1 MVAYK
6 EEAGAVDELNDKLK
20 KIGDIDPPE
29 IDMDELME
37 KLGLVD
43 VPMTV
48 IPSFASVTGGLDKAL
63 GLAQISVKDATEEQ
77 EWQMIELTRQAEQ
90 EKVDLINAGIMTKLE
105 AEGLYA
111 ERLVEIDEWMNEQ
124 VKENADAATEEEM
137 ARHAAKVETMKDQLG
152 QMWDSATQ
160 LANMYFDAQQKQW
173 DAEVTALKSSDSY
186 KNASRSS
193 QEAQEKALADRQRS
207 AKIKAW
213 KAEKTLNLVQIAM
226 NTASAIMKIWA
237 EVPKADFGVMTGI
250 LSVMAAGMGIAQAA
264 IVASQKQ
271 PAFAA
276 GGMVGG
282 QSHAQGGT
290 LIEAEKGEFVMNR
303 GAVESIGIESMNRIN
318 EGGGGGVV
326 NVNVSGNVMSQD
338 FVEGELA
345 ELIRE
350 SSRRGTD
357 FGIS

>member
-1 MVAYK
+1 
-6 EEAGAVDELNDKLK
+6 
-20 KIGDIDPPE
+20 

-237 EVPKADFGVMTGI
+237 EVPKADFGVMTG
-250 LSVMAAGMGIAQAA
+250 
-264 IVASQKQ
+264 
-271 PAFAA
+271 
-276 GGMVGG
+276 
-282 QSHAQGGT
+282 
-290 LIEAEKGEFVMNR
+290 
-303 GAVESIGIESMNRIN
+303 
-318 EGGGGGVV
+318 
-326 NVNVSGNVMSQD
+326 
-338 FVEGELA
+338 
-345 ELIRE
+345 
-350 SSRRGTD
+350 
-357 FGIS
+357 